1 MNKLVLY
8 QDIQRLAAKGYSQ
21 RTIAEKLAIS
31 RNTVSKYLK
40 KDEGQLLDWLAE
52 TRTRS
57 KKIDSYESQI
67 LIWLTESPD
76 LSGAQIYDWLEEK
89 YGELPFGEQTL
100 RRNVKLIR
108 EKFNIRK
115 KKKNRQ
121 YQTLPDLPMGY
132 QAQLDFGQTK
142 QKTYGNGE
150 VTLYVVAMVLSH
162 SRYKWAKWQTRPF

>member
-67 LIWLTESPD
+67 LIGLLNLP
-76 LSGAQIYDWLEEK
+76 IYLVHRFMI
-89 YGELPFGEQTL
+89 G
-100 RRNVKLIR
+100 
-108 EKFNIRK
+108 
-115 KKKNRQ
+115 
-121 YQTLPDLPMGY
+121 
-132 QAQLDFGQTK
+132 
-142 QKTYGNGE
+142 
-150 VTLYVVAMVLSH
+150 
-162 SRYKWAKWQTRPF
+162 